1 MIEYYGMCSSLLHDG
16 ILHGQTT
23 FCNTVCKLSIPAEM
37 LLNETL
43 DQYLYNHWVQLK
55 SFTHILLT
63 IYSFDLHSLEL

>member
-1 MIEYYGMCSSLLHDG
+1 
-16 ILHGQTT
+16 
-23 FCNTVCKLSIPAEM
+23 M

-63 IYSFDLHSLEL
+63 IYSFDLHSMEL